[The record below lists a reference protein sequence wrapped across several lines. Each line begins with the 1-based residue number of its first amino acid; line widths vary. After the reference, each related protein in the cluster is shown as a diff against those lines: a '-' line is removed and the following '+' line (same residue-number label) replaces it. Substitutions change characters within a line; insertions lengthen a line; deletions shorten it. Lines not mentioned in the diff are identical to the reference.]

1 MYFLRGALPWMNL
14 KGNNKKDKYDR
25 IMEIK
30 MQTPV
35 ESLCKGFP
43 PEFV

>member
-1 MYFLRGALPWMNL
+1 MYFLRGVLPWMNL

-30 MQTPV
+30 M
-35 ESLCKGFP
+35 
-43 PEFV
+43 

>member
-30 MQTPV
+30 M
-35 ESLCKGFP
+35 
-43 PEFV
+43 